1 VARISQALADLHRG
15 AIDAHLALAAAVGA
29 ADLIVRRGHLH
40 LYPDDDSL
48 AKDAAAW
55 RLRAEHGI
63 PAERIERAGIEAL
76 EPAVGAR
83 YRVGMFLADHATVTD
98 PLGYVQRIVA
108 AFAAAGGRVARDAVV
123 ALDPLDGGWTVRG
136 EANALRAPHVVVSAG
151 AWSARLLAPLGLR
164 LPLETQR
171 GYHARFAGRSTL
183 VSRTVVLA
191 DRKAFL
197 APMRD
202 GLRIG
207 GTVRVRRLAREP
219 DWKRAATLADIAA
232 RLFPALAGAP
242 VETWMGHRP
251 CFPGHAAAV
260 GPGRG
265 PPGLVARVRPRP
277 PRPDRLG
284 QHRAAAGRDAAPR
297 GRPGSLSTPAMS
309 SVPAPG
315 AGPRA
320 AARRRDRAAD
330 RLCALW
336 GFGQVATK
344 VANGRASRRCSTRGR
359 CARWAPCWCCSPG
372 SAGDACRCG
381 AATARWGRH
390 GHRRALRAG
399 VRLPVRRAQP
409 HQRRARDADALQRSV
424 RGWRRH
430 ALPGAG
436 RAAEPGAGAGTGGR
450 VRRARAWRSPTG
462 SRRGRAAV
470 CSATRCA
477 WRRGL
482 LGATTLVVKTTAMRR
497 ALPEKTLLYQPRRVG
512 RAADRDGL
520 GAGRAGVFVRHSPLV
535 WAAIASP
542 SWCW

>member
-1 VARISQALADLHRG
+1 MSEAVDVVVIGAGIVGACIAHALRARGDRVVLVDRDEPGHGASFGNSGALSPGSVAPLAMPGVLSGVPSMLLDARGPLYLPPEYLPRALPWLARFVAAARPAEVARISQALADLHRG

-136 EANALRAPHVVVSAG
+136 EANSLRAPHVVVSAG

-207 GTVRVRRLAREP
+207 GTVEFGGLAREP
-219 DWKRAATLADIAA
+219 DWKRAATLADIA
-232 RLFPALAGAP
+232 RETFPALAGAP

-251 CFPGHAAAV
+251 CFPDTLPRV
-260 GPGRG
+260 GPAEDH
-265 PPGLVARVRPRP
+265 PGLWLAFGHGHLGLTDSANTARLLAETLPR
-277 PRPDRLG
+277 
-284 QHRAAAGRDAAPR
+284 AGA
-297 GRPGSLSTPAMS
+297 
-309 SVPAPG
+309 PAP
-315 AGPRA
+315 
-320 AARRRDRAAD
+320 
-330 RLCALW
+330 
-336 GFGQVATK
+336 
-344 VANGRASRRCSTRGR
+344 
-359 CARWAPCWCCSPG
+359 
-372 SAGDACRCG
+372 
-381 AATARWGRH
+381 
-390 GHRRALRAG
+390 
-399 VRLPVRRAQP
+399 
-409 HQRRARDADALQRSV
+409 
-424 RGWRRH
+424 
-430 ALPGAG
+430 
-436 RAAEPGAGAGTGGR
+436 
-450 VRRARAWRSPTG
+450 
-462 SRRGRAAV
+462 
-470 CSATRCA
+470 
-477 WRRGL
+477 
-482 LGATTLVVKTTAMRR
+482 
-497 ALPEKTLLYQPRRVG
+497 
-512 RAADRDGL
+512 
-520 GAGRAGVFVRHSPLV
+520 
-535 WAAIASP
+535 
-542 SWCW
+542 